1 MGEALGAADD
11 QRDPAASLPLF
22 EDSRQAATQPAGKR
36 PIAVVGAG
44 FSGTIAALQLLRGLP
59 EDQPVLLCERAP
71 EFARG
76 VAYATGDLDHLLNVR
91 AANMSA
97 LADQPNHFAD
107 WLKRHARAGAAG
119 VHETAA
125 GQFASRGLY
134 GQYLRG
140 LLDIALRESA
150 HHARLR
156 LMPDDVTDITRASK
170 GSFWL
175 TFASGTR
182 LEVAGVVL
190 AVGNLAPEES
200 LDPRICADPWG
211 KKAWAKLE
219 GDLPVLIV
227 GTGLT
232 MVDLAVSIRRGGFGG
247 RIIAMSRGGLMPQ
260 RHEAGGTWPTPVFT
274 EAETRSIRLMTAR
287 VRQELRAAAAENVDW
302 RAVIDSLRPV
312 TAKLWAGMPVGER
325 HRFLR
330 HARRYWDVHRH
341 RMAPPHAEMIGKMRD
356 EGSLEP
362 LAGRIRRIESTYDG
376 ALVSYR
382 ARGATEDSVLK
393 VQRVIMANGLEQID
407 RTRDPLMQ
415 RLLAHGLVR
424 VDRQGLGLEV
434 TDQLNVVGADGAP
447 AERIWALGP
456 IVRGVF
462 WECIAV
468 PDIRGQARDV
478 AAHVGARLRAD
489 APRWSFTI

>member
-1 MGEALGAADD
+1 MGEATAAADN
-11 QRDPAASLPLF
+11 RASRGPSLPLF
-22 EDSRQAATQPAGKR
+22 EESRQAPAQPSGKR

-59 EDQPVLLCERAP
+59 DDQPVLLCERAP

-76 VAYATGDLDHLLNVR
+76 VAYATGDHDHLLNVR

-97 LADQPNHFAD
+97 LADEPAHFD
-107 WLKRHARAGAAG
+107 NWLKRHARAGG
-119 VHETAA
+119 D
-125 GQFASRGLY
+125 GQHQTESGLFASRGLY

-140 LLDIALRESA
+140 LLDSALRESA

-156 LMPDDVTDITRASK
+156 LMPDDVTDITSAGK

-182 LEVAGVVL
+182 LEVSGVVL
-190 AVGNLAPEES
+190 AVGNLAPEEN

-232 MVDLAVSIRRGGFGG
+232 MVDLAVSIRRSGFGG

-260 RHEAGGTWPTPVFT
+260 RHEPGGAWPTPVFT
-274 EAETRSIRLMTAR
+274 EEETRSVRLMTAR
-287 VRQELRAAAAENVDW
+287 VRHELCAAAAENIGW

-312 TAKLWAGMPVGER
+312 TAKLWAGMPGAER
-325 HRFLR
+325 RRFLR

-341 RMAPPHAEMIGKMRD
+341 RMAPPHAEMIDKMRA
-356 EGSLEP
+356 EGSLE
-362 LAGRIRRIESTYDG
+362 LRAGRVSSIESTADS
-376 ALVSYR
+376 ALVTYR
-382 ARGATEDSVLK
+382 PRGRPEIALLQ
-393 VQRVIMANGLEQID
+393 VQRVIMANGLEQIG

-434 TDQLNVVGADGAP
+434 TDQLNVVGTDGVP

-462 WECIAV
+462 WECVAV

-478 AAHVGARLRAD
+478 AAHVAARLKAD

>member
-1 MGEALGAADD
+1 MGDALAAADD
-11 QRDPAASLPLF
+11 QVPRTPKLPLF
-22 EDSRQAATQPAGKR
+22 EDSRPISAQPAGKR

-59 EDQPVLLCERAP
+59 DDKPVLLCERAP

-97 LADQPNHFAD
+97 LADQATHFAD

-119 VHETAA
+119 VHDTAA

-134 GQYLRG
+134 GRYLRG
-140 LLDIALRESA
+140 LLDSALRESA

-156 LMPDDVTDITRASK
+156 LMPDDVTDITRA
-170 GSFWL
+170 GNGGFWL

-182 LEVAGVVL
+182 LEAAGVVL
-190 AVGNLAPEES
+190 AVGNLAPEEN
-200 LDPRICADPWG
+200 LAPRICADPWG

-260 RHEAGGTWPTPVFT
+260 RHEATGAWPTPVFS
-274 EAETRSIRLMTAR
+274 EEETRSIRLMMDR
-287 VRQELRAAAAENVDW
+287 VRRELRAAGAQGVNW

-312 TAKLWAGMPVGER
+312 TAKLWAGMPVAER
-325 HRFLR
+325 QRFLR
-330 HARRYWDVHRH
+330 HVRRYWDVHRH
-341 RMAPPHAEMIGKMRD
+341 RMAPPHAEMIGRMRD
-356 EGSLEP
+356 EGRLEL
-362 LAGRIRRIESTYDG
+362 LAGRIRGIEQAADG

-382 ARGATEDSVLK
+382 ARGAAEDAVLK

-434 TDQLNVVGADGAP
+434 TDQLNVVGRDGVP

-478 AAHVGARLRAD
+478 AANVAARLKAD